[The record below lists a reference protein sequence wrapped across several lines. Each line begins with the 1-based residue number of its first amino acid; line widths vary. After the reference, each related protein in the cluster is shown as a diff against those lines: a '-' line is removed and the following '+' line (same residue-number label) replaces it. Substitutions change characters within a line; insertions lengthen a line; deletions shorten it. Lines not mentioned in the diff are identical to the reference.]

1 MKKRLEKP
9 KRSKKGAV
17 ENARISARCSQVKFA
32 ALEISIRSSMRI
44 DSQGS
49 QSYAVGEFFKVVKK
63 LLCSKP
69 LLIFVQNL
77 RQVYL

>member
-49 QSYAVGEFFKVVKK
+49 QSYAVG
-63 LLCSKP
+63 P